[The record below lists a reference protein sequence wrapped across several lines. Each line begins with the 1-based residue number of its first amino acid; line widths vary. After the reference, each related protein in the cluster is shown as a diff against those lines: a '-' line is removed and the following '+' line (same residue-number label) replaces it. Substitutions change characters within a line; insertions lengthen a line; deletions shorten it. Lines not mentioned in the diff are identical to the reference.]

1 MSYNY
6 TAEQEKKLDKQFKD
20 EHTKMM
26 RDANIYISTVFV
38 FLSTFAFSF
47 SVIAL
52 SKFYSFAFTLITS
65 SVIGGLML
73 FSLMTV
79 LKLVQTKNQRKYVNE
94 SKTELKNRE

>member
-1 MSYNY
+1 MSYIN
-6 TAEQEKKLDKQFKD
+6 TAEQERKLDKQFKD

-26 RDANIYISTVFV
+26 KDANIYISTVFF
-38 FLSTFAFSF
+38 FLSIFAFSF

-73 FSLMTV
+73 FTLMTA
-79 LKLVQTKNQRKYVNE
+79 LKITQKNNQRKYINDC
-94 SKTELKNRE
+94 KTELKNRD

>member
-1 MSYNY
+1 MSYIN
-6 TAEQEKKLDKQFKD
+6 TAEQERKLDKQFKD

-26 RDANIYISTVFV
+26 KDANIYISTVFF
-38 FLSTFAFSF
+38 FLSIFAFSF

-73 FSLMTV
+73 FTLMTA
-79 LKLVQTKNQRKYVNE
+79 LKITQKNNQRTYVNE
-94 SKTELKNRE
+94 CKTELKNRD